1 MKGLLKIV
9 SLTFLFLLA
18 GCANYYYLGGQQKVE
33 TDKPYQYNKFVLS
46 FDKRQ
51 QKLDFYTYADYVFNK
66 IEPEYIFFKNPEM
79 KRLLRYRM
87 TQKPTEQM
95 LFMYTFQPTF
105 SNILGFYYK
114 GLTTADVKKKYGNSS
129 QKQIDNQLLFQY
141 SFEKFSVFDFYKD
154 VEGGVIRFVALNN
167 PDYSQDP
174 ESKSFSREIDKIFFD
189 ANTFLKG
196 GTIERLN

>member
-46 FDKRQ
+46 FDKGR

-87 TQKPTEQM
+87 AQKPTEQM

-114 GLTTADVKKKYGNSS
+114 GLTTADIKTKYGNSS
-129 QKQIDNQLLFQY
+129 LKQIDNQLLFQY

-189 ANTFLKG
+189 ANTFLKE
-196 GTIERLN
+196 GTIEKLN